1 MKKLLFALSLV
12 VPVFLFAAHNAWA
25 DPRME
30 TNNNFCHFI
39 MDPYNTDFEVFIAGC
54 NAEITVAQKVTVAP
68 KATTSGANQTE
79 CENENYSASGYG
91 KVEKVIPASAISI
104 PPGKS
109 LVFTNNSSNTPC
121 TMVESNGREYRSNNW
136 QSTIKVTRASQ
147 RGYVK
152 VDYELYCW
160 DGEL

>member
-12 VPVFLFAAHNAWA
+12 VPVLLFVAHNVWA

-39 MDPYNTDFEVFIAGC
+39 MNPDNTDYEVFMAGC
-54 NAEITVAQKVTVAP
+54 NAEITVAQKVTVAQ
-68 KATTSGANQTE
+68 KATPSGANQAE
-79 CENENYSASGYG
+79 CENENNSASGYG
-91 KVEKVIPASAISI
+91 IVEKLIPASAISI

-109 LVFTNNSSNTPC
+109 LVFTNNSTNTPC

-136 QSTIKVTRASQ
+136 QSSIKVTRALQ
-147 RGYVK
+147 RGYVI
-152 VDYELYCW
+152 VHYELYCW